1 MNFRRLARVALCALA
16 LGASAEAATTPN
28 SFVTP
33 QTPNR
38 GYYAFVAAT
47 PVNTPETVY
56 TAGANGA
63 RCFGAVGINNDTVS
77 HNIYLELF
85 SGSNQFYSDGVTI
98 PANAG
103 GPGIAPQPM
112 MGPTITPGLPVD
124 QYGNQYLQLAAGDKV
139 AAGYNSVMSGSSVAV
154 IYIMCS
160 DY

>member
-1 MNFRRLARVALCALA
+1 MNFRPLARVALCALA
-16 LGASAEAATTPN
+16 LGASAEASTTPN

-38 GYYAFVAAT
+38 GFFAFLAAT
-47 PVNTPETVY
+47 AVNSPNLVY

-63 RCFGAVGINNDTVS
+63 RCFGAVGINNDSVS
-77 HNIYLELF
+77 HNIYLQLF
-85 SGSNQFYSDGVTI
+85 SASSQYYSDGVTI
-98 PANAG
+98 PAGAG
-103 GPGIAPQPM
+103 GPGVPPQPM
-112 MGPTITPGLPVD
+112 MGPTVTPGLPVD

-139 AAGYNSVMSGSSVAV
+139 TAGYNNVMGGTSVAV